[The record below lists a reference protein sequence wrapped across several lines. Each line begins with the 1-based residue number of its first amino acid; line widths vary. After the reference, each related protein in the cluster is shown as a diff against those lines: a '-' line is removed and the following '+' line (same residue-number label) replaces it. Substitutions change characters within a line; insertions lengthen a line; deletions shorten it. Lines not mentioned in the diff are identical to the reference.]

1 MIAPFWGNFST
12 FLGGEVSW
20 EIHNTTLSSD
30 VIGRVSDFIKDE
42 YGDVKFNG
50 TWMMISFWENVTPA
64 GDSSVVSL
72 T

>member
-1 MIAPFWGNFST
+1 M
-12 FLGGEVSW
+12 SW